1 MSAKAK
7 KMPAGRRKNLG
18 KARANWLYSGEE
30 VQALFCVCANT
41 VRNWQRDGLKSTK
54 ARVRLFLGR
63 DLNAFHRKRREDAKR
78 PCGQHEIYCLCCKR
92 KHSLLHVP
100 FVVDG
105 PGRFRMRVVVTCP
118 ETGGRSPTYISE
130 TKLARLRQ
138 ALKHN
143 SSPDTDV

>member
-1 MSAKAK
+1 MSAKSKNVLAR
-7 KMPAGRRKNLG
+7 RRKYVG
-18 KARANWLYSGEE
+18 KARSNWLYTSEE
-30 VQALFCVCANT
+30 VQALFRVCANT
-41 VRNWQRDGLKSTK
+41 VRNWRRDGLKSTK

-78 PCGQHEIYCLCCKR
+78 PCGQNEIYCLCCKQ
-92 KHSLLHVP
+92 KHSLLNVP

-105 PGRFRMRVVVTCP
+105 PGRSRMRVIVTCP

-138 ALKHN
+138 ALKHKN
-143 SSPDTDV
+143 SPGTDV